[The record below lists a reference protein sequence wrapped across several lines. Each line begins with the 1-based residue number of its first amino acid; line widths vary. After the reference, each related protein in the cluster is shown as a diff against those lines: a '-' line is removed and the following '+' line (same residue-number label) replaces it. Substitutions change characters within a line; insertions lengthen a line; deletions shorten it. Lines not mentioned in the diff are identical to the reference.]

1 MFTLTIEGI
10 KRQIK
15 DLKTENNV
23 LKTKMESTQLELET
37 IKKSEDSLT
46 KSKAKLESDR
56 LGLIN
61 DLEATE
67 ATLQK
72 VIKKS
77 NKKFKICFY
86 LLGFSSKKIVPPVE
100 DIDFFEV
107 EPPGFPVKFTV
118 TLYVG
123 YGLPDNLHV

>member
-61 DLEATE
+61 DLEETE

-86 LLGFSSKKIVPPVE
+86 LLGFSSKK
-100 DIDFFEV
+100 
-107 EPPGFPVKFTV
+107 
-118 TLYVG
+118 LYPLLRISIFLKLTPLDVQSNMYAG
-123 YGLPDNLHV
+123 YGIT